1 MQDAYDFS
9 QCVLVLRHESL
20 GTLTVTGSG
29 LGTCTV
35 RMTGDR
41 TLQDLAAD
49 GTVMTSKVKDR
60 RGSFT
65 LQLQQ
70 TSESNLTLLR
80 WYNYLET
87 APAAE
92 WDKITVS
99 LTAPNTGERYTGARS
114 AFLKLPDRAY
124 SARGALQTWT
134 LIAGDVSQEI
144 D

>member
-9 QCVLVLRHESL
+9 QCVLVLRHEAL

-41 TLQDLAAD
+41 TLMDVASD

-65 LQLQQ
+65 
-70 TSESNLTLLR
+70 E
-80 WYNYLET
+80 EM
-87 APAAE
+87 P
-92 WDKITVS
+92 K
-99 LTAPNTGERYTGARS
+99 GAIKNGMKS
-114 AFLKLPDRAY
+114 
-124 SARGALQTWT
+124 
-134 LIAGDVSQEI
+134 
-144 D
+144 